1 MQRVTW
7 WPGDYLR
14 DTGDLSLV
22 EHGAYRV
29 LLDHYYSTDGRLKA
43 DQAALF
49 RICRAMTEEEQAAV
63 GKVVR
68 LFFTTDAEGNLH
80 NKKADEIIA
89 ENTAYIA
96 AAKEAGKK
104 GSAKRWGNGKPIG
117 SPTATPIGNPMR
129 TPIAAST
136 STNTKNHSAVFT
148 APDGFLQFWSVWPK
162 SPRKV
167 GRAPCLAKW
176 VANGLEDRAAEII
189 AHVNALKTTKQ
200 WRDGF
205 DPAPLTYLNQRRWE
219 DGPVEERKDEKRFV
233 I

>member
-1 MQRVTW
+1 MQRITW

-29 LLDHYYSTDGRLKA
+29 LLDHYYATDGRLKA
-43 DQAALF
+43 DQVSLF
-49 RICRAMTEEEQAAV
+49 RICRAMTDEEQAAV

-68 LFFTTDAEGNLH
+68 MFFTVDGEGNLH

-96 AAKEAGKK
+96 AAKAAGAK
-104 GSAKRWGNGKPIG
+104 GSAKRWGKGKGIGNPIANPIG
-117 SPTATPIGNPMR
+117 DPMR

-136 STNTKNHSAVFT
+136 TNKALKEGGQKPARPDLEFIFADGLDALLAQGLSEREARSLLGRLVKEFGEADTARALTASIGKADVRSYALAILTKKKR
-148 APDGFLQFWSVWPK
+148 D
-162 SPRKV
+162 
-167 GRAPCLAKW
+167 
-176 VANGLEDRAAEII
+176 AAE
-189 AHVNALKTTKQ
+189 TK
-200 WRDGF
+200 R
-205 DPAPLTYLNQRRWE
+205 L
-219 DGPVEERKDEKRFV
+219 V